1 VTQMRRCFCRC
12 HNETR
17 ADQRQYV
24 ALGQLNAAD
33 VCERYVAAR
42 ALVGTSVADVV
53 EAATA
58 CSACRH
64 KHATALTRPRRHTP
78 R

>member
-1 VTQMRRCFCRC
+1 VPVNRCFCRC

-17 ADQRQYV
+17 ADQHEYV
-24 ALGQLNAAD
+24 ALGQLHAAA

-42 ALVGTSVADVV
+42 ALVGAAVGDVI
-53 EAATA
+53 EAAAA
-58 CSACRH
+58 CDVCRNKHSA
-64 KHATALTRPRRHTP
+64 ALTRARRRTP